1 MIGRPEDRVMAIE
14 DIITWL
20 CSIED
25 LARNFYIRAADRF
38 RGDPVLSDL
47 LRRLAEDEAQHYRL
61 LKSARDSFRGMES
74 PQFAIS
80 VDAAA
85 RDRVEKPFRDSLA
98 KLVKGDL
105 TQKELLSNIVTVE
118 FSELN
123 DVFLYVMTACQQ
135 DSKTLQQMGSN
146 VQAHQKRI
154 EKYLDGLPDHLR
166 PSRHVQDLPKI
177 REHTFLVVE
186 DDPALRLFWER
197 LLQQRGKVESANNG
211 REGLEKT
218 HRSFFDVI
226 ITDIDMPVM
235 NGLDFFRQAMLHDEE
250 AKKHFVFCT
259 SNPTSEVSEVAFINQ
274 IPLLQKPFTI
284 EQIFE
289 TLGRVLERS
298 GDVT

>member
-1 MIGRPEDRVMAIE
+1 MAME

-20 CSIED
+20 CHIED
-25 LARNFYIRAADRF
+25 LARTFYTRAADRF
-38 RGDPVLSDL
+38 KEDPILSDL
-47 LRRLAEDEAQHYRL
+47 LRQLAEDEAQHGQL
-61 LKSARDSFRGMES
+61 LKSARDSFRDIES

-80 VDAAA
+80 VDAPA

-98 KLVKGDL
+98 KLLKGDL
-105 TQKELLSNIVTVE
+105 TQKELLSNIVSVE

-123 DVFLYVMTACQQ
+123 DVFFYVMTAGQQ
-135 DSKTLQQMGSN
+135 DSKTLQQMASN

-154 EKYLDGLPDHLR
+154 EKYLDGLPGHLR
-166 PSRHVQDLPKI
+166 PSLHVQDLPKI

-186 DDPALRLFWER
+186 DDPALRLFLER

-218 HRSFFDVI
+218 NRSFFDVI
-226 ITDIDMPVM
+226 ITDIDMPVVS
-235 NGLDFFRQAMLHDEE
+235 GLDFFREATLHDEE

-259 SNPTSEVSEVAFINQ
+259 SNPTPEVSEVAFINQ

-284 EQIFE
+284 EQMFE
-289 TLGRVLERS
+289 TVDRVLDRAL
-298 GDVT
+298 

>member
-1 MIGRPEDRVMAIE
+1 MAMD

-20 CSIED
+20 CHIED
-25 LARNFYIRAADRF
+25 LARTFYTRAADRF
-38 RGDPVLSDL
+38 KEDPILSDF
-47 LRRLAEDEAQHYRL
+47 LRQLAEDEAEHGQL
-61 LKSARDSFRGMES
+61 LKSARDSFRDIEP

-80 VDAAA
+80 VDAPA

-98 KLVKGDL
+98 KLLKGDL
-105 TQKELLSNIVTVE
+105 TQKELLSNIVSVE

-123 DVFLYVMTACQQ
+123 DVFFYVMTAGQQ
-135 DSKTLQQMGSN
+135 DSKTLQQMASN

-166 PSRHVQDLPKI
+166 PSLHVQDLPKI
-177 REHTFLVVE
+177 RDHTFLVVE

-218 HRSFFDVI
+218 NRSFFDVI

-235 NGLDFFRQAMLHDEE
+235 SGLDFFREATLHDEE

-259 SNPTSEVSEVAFINQ
+259 SNPTLEVSEVAFINQ

-284 EQIFE
+284 EQMFE
-289 TLGRVLERS
+289 TVDRVLDRAL
-298 GDVT
+298 

>member
-1 MIGRPEDRVMAIE
+1 MAME

-20 CSIED
+20 CHIED
-25 LARNFYIRAADRF
+25 LARTFYTRAADRF
-38 RGDPVLSDL
+38 KEDPILSDF
-47 LRRLAEDEAQHYRL
+47 LRQLAEDESQHGQL
-61 LKSARDSFRGMES
+61 LKSARDSFCDIES

-80 VDAAA
+80 VDAPA

-98 KLVKGDL
+98 KLLKGDL
-105 TQKELLSNIVTVE
+105 TQKELLSNIVSVE

-123 DVFLYVMTACQQ
+123 DVFFYVMTAGQQ
-135 DSKTLQQMGSN
+135 DSKTLQQMASN

-154 EKYLDGLPDHLR
+154 EKYLDGLPGHLR
-166 PSRHVQDLPKI
+166 PSLHVQDLPKI

-186 DDPALRLFWER
+186 DDPALRLFLER

-218 HRSFFDVI
+218 NRSFFDVI
-226 ITDIDMPVM
+226 ITDIDMPVVS
-235 NGLDFFRQAMLHDEE
+235 GLDFFREATLHDEE

-259 SNPTSEVSEVAFINQ
+259 SNPTPEVSEVAFINQ

-284 EQIFE
+284 EQMFE
-289 TLGRVLERS
+289 TVDRVLDRAL
-298 GDVT
+298 

>member
-1 MIGRPEDRVMAIE
+1 MAME

-20 CSIED
+20 CHIED
-25 LARNFYIRAADRF
+25 LACNFYTRAADRF
-38 RGDPVLSDL
+38 KEDPILSDL
-47 LRRLAEDEAQHYRL
+47 LRQLAQDETQHGQL
-61 LKSARDSFRGMES
+61 LRSARDSLRDKEF
-74 PQFAIS
+74 PQFAINA
-80 VDAAA
+80 DAAA

-98 KLVKGDL
+98 KLLEGNL
-105 TQKELLSNIVTVE
+105 TQTALLSNIVFVE

-123 DVFLYVMTACQQ
+123 DLFLYVMATCQQ
-135 DSKTLQQMGSN
+135 DSKTLQHMAAT

-166 PSRHVQDLPKI
+166 PSHHVQDLPKI
-177 REHTFLVVE
+177 REHTFLIVE

-218 HRSFFDVI
+218 NRSFFDVI

-235 NGLDFFRQAMLHDEE
+235 NGLDFFRQAILHDEE

-259 SNPTSEVSEVAFINQ
+259 SNPTPEVSEVALINQ
-274 IPLLQKPFTI
+274 VPLLQKPFTI
-284 EQIFE
+284 EQMFE
-289 TLGRVLERS
+289 MVDRVL
-298 GDVT
+298 G

>member
-1 MIGRPEDRVMAIE
+1 MAME

-20 CSIED
+20 CHIED
-25 LARNFYIRAADRF
+25 LARTFYTRAADRF
-38 RGDPVLSDL
+38 KEDPILSDL
-47 LRRLAEDEAQHYRL
+47 LRQLAEDEAQHGQL
-61 LKSARDSFRGMES
+61 LKSARDSFRDIES

-80 VDAAA
+80 VDAPA

-98 KLVKGDL
+98 KLLKDDL
-105 TQKELLSNIVTVE
+105 TQKELLSNIVSVE

-123 DVFLYVMTACQQ
+123 DVFFYVMTAGQQ
-135 DSKTLQQMGSN
+135 DSKTLQQMASN

-154 EKYLDGLPDHLR
+154 EKYLDELPDHLR
-166 PSRHVQDLPKI
+166 PSLHVQDLPKI

-186 DDPALRLFWER
+186 DDPALRLFLER

-218 HRSFFDVI
+218 NRSFFDVI
-226 ITDIDMPVM
+226 ITDIDMPVVS
-235 NGLDFFRQAMLHDEE
+235 GLDFFREATLHDEE

-259 SNPTSEVSEVAFINQ
+259 SNPTPEVSEVAFINQ

-284 EQIFE
+284 EQMFE
-289 TLGRVLERS
+289 TVDRVLDRAL
-298 GDVT
+298 